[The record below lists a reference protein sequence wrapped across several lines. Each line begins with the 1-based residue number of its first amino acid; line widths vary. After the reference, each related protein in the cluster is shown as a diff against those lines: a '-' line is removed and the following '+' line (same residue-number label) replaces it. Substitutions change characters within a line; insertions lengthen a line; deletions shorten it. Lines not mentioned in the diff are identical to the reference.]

1 MMKRLIGLFVV
12 ALTVTVGF
20 AQGFQSYTFEEIKWL
35 SAPAVVAAKL
45 EAEGYTVATPEL
57 DEQDTLAFSGPLLG
71 NRVRGTAHFAE
82 QQLLKIDLAFP
93 PQGAVNLAATEAV
106 YNQLRDTL
114 VGRYGPPAQETN
126 LTTAWFTEEIGGYV
140 GGVLLEVQG
149 DAEVFLTYESPRW
162 AFHLAEAEDGGVD
175 AF

>member
-1 MMKRLIGLFVV
+1 MMKRLIGLLVI
-12 ALTVTVGF
+12 ALTVTVGS
-20 AQGFQSYTFEEIKWL
+20 AQGFQSYTLGEIKWL
-35 SAPAVVAAKL
+35 SAPAVVAVKL

-57 DEQDTLAFSGPLLG
+57 DEQDTLAFSGSLLG

-82 QQLLKIDLAFP
+82 QQLLKIDLTFP
-93 PQGAVNLAATEAV
+93 PQGAVNLSATEAV

-126 LTTAWFTEEIGGYV
+126 LTTGWFTEEIGGYV

-162 AFHLAEAEDGGVD
+162 AFHLAEAEGRGID